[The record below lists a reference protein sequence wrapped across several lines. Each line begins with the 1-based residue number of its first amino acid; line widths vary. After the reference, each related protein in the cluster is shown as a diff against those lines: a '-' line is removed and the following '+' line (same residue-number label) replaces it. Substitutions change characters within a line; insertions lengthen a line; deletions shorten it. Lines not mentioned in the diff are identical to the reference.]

1 MYWFCLQ
8 YVKSK
13 EDADEIV
20 NDAFLSI
27 WEKKETLKFDES
39 LKSYLYTTVRNKSI
53 NFLRKK
59 KIEFSFDD
67 NMYNVSNIESS
78 PSQII
83 EGKEVAKF
91 INIFIEQLPNKCKQ
105 VFVLSRKEQMSNKE
119 IAQLLEI
126 SPKTVENQI
135 GIAIKIIKQKLDN
148 TNKTKAINL
157 NLPTFIALS
166 LISFY

>member
-1 MYWFCLQ
+1 MHWFCLQ

-27 WEKKETLKFDES
+27 WDKKDTLNFDDS

-53 NFLRKK
+53 NFLKKK

-67 NMYNVSNIESS
+67 NMHNVSNIESS

-91 INIFIEQLPNKCKQ
+91 INIFIEQLPTKCKQ
-105 VFVLSRKEQMSNKE
+105 VFILSRKEQMSNKE

-135 GIAIKIIKQKLDN
+135 GIAIKIIKHKLDSI
-148 TNKTKAINL
+148 NKPKGGNFSLQAL
-157 NLPTFIALS
+157 IALS